1 MWSCLFFYFGVDMRE
16 KQLLRAFS
24 FGKNLCQSLFSFLLF
39 FGCANSCVYCV
50 TSTVHFWS
58 YGKNMHEQQ
67 VMCEVLLLGTLRL
80 DVLRHGSKLLSLT
93 CVEGWQI
100 PAFLFLLFDA
110 VWCMS
115 LTGSYRFLEERM
127 IWSGLWPWCSIK
139 GQSQAVGTRTPLWQA
154 SADNTWKELINLF
167 WEN

>member
-1 MWSCLFFYFGVDMRE
+1 MELPVFLFWGRYERE
-16 KQLLRAFS
+16 TAAQGF
-24 FGKNLCQSLFSFLLF
+24 LFWKKLMPEPFFLPPF
-39 FGCANSCVYCV
+39 FGRANSCVYCV

-93 CVEGWQI
+93 CVEGWEI

-139 GQSQAVGTRTPLWQA
+139 GQSQAVGTWTPLWQG